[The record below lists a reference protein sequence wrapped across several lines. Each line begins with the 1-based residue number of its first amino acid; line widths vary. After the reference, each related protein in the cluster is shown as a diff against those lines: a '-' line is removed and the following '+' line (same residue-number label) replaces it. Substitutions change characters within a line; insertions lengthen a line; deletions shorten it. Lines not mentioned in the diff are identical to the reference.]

1 MRLSTFALGLLAA
14 SFVFGQQANIKRTPI
29 ARTSP
34 ASGSEMYMNYCAS
47 CHGKDGKGQGPAAAA
62 LKKAPTDL
70 TTLAKANGGQFPAT
84 KVYVSISGEFGVPS
98 HGSGQMPV
106 WGEVFSQSGSA
117 AESKLRLTNLTNYIQ
132 SLQQK

>member
-1 MRLSTFALGLLAA
+1 MRTSVLVVGLFAA
-14 SFVFGQQANIKRTPI
+14 SLALCQQGTIKRTPI

-34 ASGSEMYMNYCAS
+34 SSGAEMYVNYCAS
-47 CHGKDGKGQGPAAAA
+47 CHGKDGKGNGPAAAA

-70 TTLAKANGGQFPAT
+70 TQLAKANGGQFPAT
-84 KVYVSISGEFGVPS
+84 KVYVSISGEFGVPA

-106 WGEVFSQSGSA
+106 WGEVFSQSGGA

-132 SLQQK
+132 SIQQK

>member
-1 MRLSTFALGLLAA
+1 MRLHAFVLSLLTASLAL
-14 SFVFGQQANIKRTPI
+14 SQQPSIKRTPI

-34 ASGSEMYMNYCAS
+34 ASGSEMYMSYCAS
-47 CHGKDGKGQGPAAAA
+47 CHGKDGKGNGPAASA

-70 TTLAKANGGQFPAT
+70 TRLGQANGGQFPAT
-84 KVYVSISGEFGVPS
+84 KVYVAISGEFGVPA

-106 WGEVFSQSGSA
+106 WGEVFAHSGGA